1 MAGPKLFAEN
11 QSDGENPHDDLGWQE
26 SANLIINHVKHG
38 EKLARE
44 FGVPEVIVDLISQ
57 HHGTQLVEYFYNKAF
72 ENSQGLEC
80 DEEDFRYPGPKPQ
93 SVEAAILMI
102 VDTAEAA
109 SRSMHEPTRE
119 KVDKMSRRL
128 IVKRID
134 DGQFDECNLST
145 RNLAKI
151 VKTLLDSLE
160 ASLHSRVPYPW
171 QEKKK

>member
-1 MAGPKLFAEN
+1 
-11 QSDGENPHDDLGWQE
+11 
-26 SANLIINHVKHG
+26 
-38 EKLARE
+38 
-44 FGVPEVIVDLISQ
+44 
-57 HHGTQLVEYFYNKAF
+57 
-72 ENSQGLEC
+72 
-80 DEEDFRYPGPKPQ
+80 
-93 SVEAAILMI
+93 
-102 VDTAEAA
+102 
-109 SRSMHEPTRE
+109 MHEPTRE
-119 KVDKMSRRL
+119 KVDKMIRRL

>member
-1 MAGPKLFAEN
+1 M
-11 QSDGENPHDDLGWQE
+11 
-26 SANLIINHVKHG
+26 
-38 EKLARE
+38 
-44 FGVPEVIVDLISQ
+44 PEVVVDLISQ

-72 ENSQGLEC
+72 ESREGLQC

-102 VDTAEAA
+102 VDAVEAA

-119 KVDKMSRRL
+119 KVDEMIRRL

-160 ASLHSRVPYPW
+160 ASLHSRVPYPR